1 VAQTLLSQTYAGLH
15 YLVRSVATLAAEEI
29 FYMNLNKL
37 VLLGA
42 MSICTTTA
50 WSVANATSYA
60 SEGKSFSAVATGLN
74 TEATHNGTFEV
85 FTRDNKNIAN
95 VQAVNAATEA
105 QPETTSASDTDT
117 WLMLLISSGLVALQL
132 RRKQKSLPHQ
142 TLSTLTAE

>member
-1 VAQTLLSQTYAGLH
+1 
-15 YLVRSVATLAAEEI
+15 
-29 FYMNLNKL
+29 MNLNKL
-37 VLLGA
+37 VLLSA
-42 MSICTTTA
+42 MSICSTTA
-50 WSVANATSYA
+50 WSVANATSYV